1 MAGALK
7 HMLRS
12 HRSYHKN
19 VDFTDFHRKASF
31 AEAKKMQRM
40 SLLDMIKAAVT
51 KTKETSVT
59 TTDEQ

>member
-31 AEAKKMQRM
+31 AEVKKMQRA
-40 SLLDMIKAAVT
+40 SLADMLRKMVHRTAD
-51 KTKETSVT
+51 K
-59 TTDEQ
+59 